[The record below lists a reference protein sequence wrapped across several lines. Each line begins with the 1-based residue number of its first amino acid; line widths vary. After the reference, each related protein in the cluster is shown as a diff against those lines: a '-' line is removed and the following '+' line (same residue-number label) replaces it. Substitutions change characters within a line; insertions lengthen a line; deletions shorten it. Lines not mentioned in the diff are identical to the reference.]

1 MKLKIGIFT
10 VARSDYGILKKTI
23 IKLENDKKFNVNLYI
38 GSAHDTKIFGST
50 KKEINKINLKDI
62 KYYKFKYKGS
72 SINSIIKYFAKTV
85 QETETLVK
93 NDNLNA
99 ALILGDRYETLAI
112 SFVLLNLNIP
122 IIHLCGGSITRGSLD
137 DIYRFSISKMA
148 SLHLVETAH
157 HEKNLKSSNIKKNIH
172 IVGAPALENIIRK
185 KDTNYLNNKYNLNLL
200 KKKPIVCCFHPETN
214 LTLKN
219 NLTNLSTM
227 ISFLKK
233 IKEEIIFTYPNAD
246 HGFQDYIQ
254 LINKSFIKHKNVKI
268 IKSFGIK
275 NYYKILLHA
284 KLMIGNSS
292 GGIIESASFKI
303 PCINIGDRQQGRFAP
318 KNIIHSKFE
327 IKDLNKNYLIA
338 TDNKFIQFIK
348 KYKNP
353 YFKLNSS
360 GQILKNIYNF
370 LKIKK
375 ITQ

>member
-1 MKLKIGIFT
+1 
-10 VARSDYGILKKTI
+10 
-23 IKLENDKKFNVNLYI
+23 
-38 GSAHDTKIFGST
+38 
-50 KKEINKINLKDI
+50 
-62 KYYKFKYKGS
+62 
-72 SINSIIKYFAKTV
+72 
-85 QETETLVK
+85 
-93 NDNLNA
+93 
-99 ALILGDRYETLAI
+99 
-112 SFVLLNLNIP
+112 
-122 IIHLCGGSITRGSLD
+122 
-137 DIYRFSISKMA
+137 
-148 SLHLVETAH
+148 
-157 HEKNLKSSNIKKNIH
+157 
-172 IVGAPALENIIRK
+172 
-185 KDTNYLNNKYNLNLL
+185 
-200 KKKPIVCCFHPETN
+200 
-214 LTLKN
+214 
-219 NLTNLSTM
+219 M